1 MSACDLDAPP
11 PEHVV
16 VDGYL
21 VDDVRWLVSAVE
33 EFALHGDPSSIHQ
46 LIEYAN
52 PRLSPDG
59 FSRIAGQLALGLRRA
74 IEASR

>member
-1 MSACDLDAPP
+1 MSAQDLDAPF

-16 VDGYL
+16 VDGWL
-21 VDDVRWLVSAVE
+21 LEDVRWLVSAVE
-33 EFALHGDPSSIHQ
+33 EFGLHGDSSSIHQ

>member
-1 MSACDLDAPP
+1 MSAHDLDAPP

-21 VDDVRWLVSAVE
+21 LEDVRWLISAVE
-33 EFALHGDPSSIHQ
+33 EFALFGDPTSIHE
-46 LIEYAN
+46 LIDHAN
-52 PRLSPDG
+52 PQLSPDG
-59 FSRIAGQLALGLRRA
+59 FSRIAGQLTVGLGRA